1 MIRSIRVTNW
11 RAYESLELDLERP
24 VTFFVAPN
32 GIGKTSLVEA
42 VRWGLL
48 GTPQDR
54 NRGRAVR
61 AGKDVASVQLIVSL
75 PDSTEVSV
83 RRDMKRSGAATF
95 KASANGEEID
105 EEKYLALLVSAWA
118 ADTGLLDSLIFGP
131 SHTGKGSGFPLQDHL
146 ADILGVTQLLEAA
159 ETIRTRRS
167 AVEDHI
173 KSLRADLSGTDDA
186 VVAAEEAV
194 RSTEAEIVEAQA
206 ARESAAHHLELVE
219 ARSAVAAAWDRYR
232 FEARDYQSK
241 LGELVAE
248 MSSTLA
254 VEAVEAVEPAEVL
267 EDAARDATDALDTG
281 VQAITEARLR
291 AASSTSAVGLLSTDD
306 ARCPTCLRPLT
317 ASERTAAI
325 EAHGHEQ
332 TDSHEEVAAREHEA
346 AAARERLA
354 AIEQFRRA
362 LAALR
367 VPDEPDEPDPGPQ
380 DETAIASARHLLA
393 EMSERLGALNGRL
406 ERAQQE
412 LEALRQ
418 AAEDQLAL
426 VAAEREDIVLS
437 ITQRA
442 LTAVATRYLTD
453 RVEPLTNEIA
463 NRWKLVFGAEGL
475 RLSSEGV
482 LTLAHGDVDLALQ
495 EFSGGER
502 STALIVT
509 RLLLAASATRVSTMW
524 FDEPLEH
531 LDPRRRAAVAQTIVR
546 AAQLGAVGQVVVT
559 TYEEEIARRLE
570 STAPAHVQLTYA
582 RKQRSD

>member
-61 AGKDVASVQLIVSL
+61 AGKDVASVQLVVSL

-83 RRDMKRSGAATF
+83 RRDMKRTGAATF
-95 KASANGEEID
+95 HAAANGEEID
-105 EEKYLALLVSAWA
+105 EEKYLALLADAWA
-118 ADTGLLDSLIFGP
+118 ADTGLLDALIFGP
-131 SHTGKGSGFPLQDHL
+131 SHTGKGGGFPLQDHL
-146 ADILGVTQLLEAA
+146 ADILGVTQLLAAA

-167 AVEDHI
+167 VVADHI
-173 KSLRADLSGTDDA
+173 KSLRADLSGTDEA
-186 VVAAEEAV
+186 IVAAEEAV
-194 RSTEAEIVEAQA
+194 RSTEAEIVEARA
-206 ARESAAHHLELVE
+206 ARESAAHHVELVE
-219 ARSAVAAAWDRYR
+219 ARSAAAAAWDRYR
-232 FEARDYQSK
+232 LEARNYQSR
-241 LGELVAE
+241 LGELVTA
-248 MSSTLA
+248 MSSSLA
-254 VEAVEAVEPAEVL
+254 VEEGEPAAAL
-267 EDAARDATDALDTG
+267 EDAARDATDALDAG
-281 VQAITEARLR
+281 VQATTEARLR
-291 AASSTSAVGLLSTDD
+291 AASSASAVDLLSTDD
-306 ARCPTCLRPLT
+306 DRCPTCLRPLT
-317 ASERTAAI
+317 ALERTAAI

-332 TDSHEEVAAREHEA
+332 TDSHQEIAAREHEA

-354 AIEQFRRA
+354 TIEQFRRS

-380 DETAIASARHLLA
+380 DETLIASARHELA
-393 EMSERLGALNGRL
+393 EMSEMLGALNGRL
-406 ERAQQE
+406 EAAQQE
-412 LEALRQ
+412 LQELRQ
-418 AAEDQLAL
+418 AAEDRLAL

-437 ITQRA
+437 IAQRA
-442 LTAVATRYLTD
+442 LMAVATRYMTD

-463 NRWKLVFGAEGL
+463 HRWKLVFGAEGL
-475 RLSSEGV
+475 RLSTEGD
-482 LTLAHGDVDLALQ
+482 LTLAHGGVDLALQ

-502 STALIVT
+502 STALVVT

-531 LDPRRRAAVAQTIVR
+531 LDPRRRAALAQTIVR

>member
-1 MIRSIRVTNW
+1 MIRTIRVTNW

-32 GIGKTSLVEA
+32 GIGKSSLVEA

-61 AGKDVASVQLIVSL
+61 AGKDAASVHLVVLL
-75 PDSTEVSV
+75 PDSIELSV
-83 RRDMKRSGAATF
+83 RRDMKRTGAATF
-95 KASANGEEID
+95 HATANGEEID
-105 EEKYLALLVSAWA
+105 EGKYLALLTDAWA
-118 ADTGLLDSLIFGP
+118 ADTGLLDALIFGP

-146 ADILGVTQLLEAA
+146 ADILGVTQLLDAA
-159 ETIRTRRS
+159 ETVRAHRS
-167 AVEDHI
+167 AVSDHI
-173 KSLRADLSGTDDA
+173 KSLRADLLGTDEA
-186 VVAAEEAV
+186 IVAAQEAV
-194 RSTEAEIVEAQA
+194 RSTEAEIVEARIARGGA
-206 ARESAAHHLELVE
+206 ADHLQLVE
-219 ARSAVAAAWDRYR
+219 ARAAAAAAWDRYR
-232 FEARDYQSK
+232 VKARDYHSK
-241 LGELVAE
+241 LRDLVAE

-254 VEAVEAVEPAEVL
+254 VEELEPAAAL
-267 EDAARDATDALDTG
+267 EDATRDASDALDAG

-291 AASSTSAVGLLSTDD
+291 AASSASAVDLLSAD
-306 ARCPTCLRPLT
+306 ADRCPTCLRPLT

-325 EAHGHEQ
+325 DAHGHEQ
-332 TDSHEEVAAREHEA
+332 SDSTEEIAAREHEA
-346 AAARERLA
+346 AAVRERLA
-354 AIEQFRRA
+354 AIEQFSRS
-362 LAALR
+362 LSALR
-367 VPDEPDEPDPGPQ
+367 VPDEPDGPDPGPQ
-380 DETAIASARHLLA
+380 DEASIATARQQLT

-406 ERAQQE
+406 ELAQQE
-412 LEALRQ
+412 LQALRQ

-426 VAAEREDIVLS
+426 IAAEREDIVLS

-442 LTAVATRYLTD
+442 LTTVATRYMTD

-463 NRWKLVFGAEGL
+463 SRWKLVFGSEGL
-475 RLSSEGV
+475 RLSTEGV
-482 LTLAHGDVDLALQ
+482 LTLAHGEVDLALQ

-502 STALIVT
+502 STALVVT

-531 LDPRRRAAVAQTIVR
+531 LDPRRRAAVAQTMVR

-582 RKQRSD
+582 RKQDTD